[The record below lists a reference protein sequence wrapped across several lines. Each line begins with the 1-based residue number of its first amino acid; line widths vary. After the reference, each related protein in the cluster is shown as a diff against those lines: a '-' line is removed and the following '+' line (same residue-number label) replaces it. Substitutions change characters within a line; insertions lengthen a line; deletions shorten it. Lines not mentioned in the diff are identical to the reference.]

1 MFKQLSAIDLA
12 WQGCTSTS
20 KVHIVDSNLPCT
32 LAESDK
38 LDTSGYLPWQH
49 MHLATSS
56 SILCALNNSML
67 LILGSDA
74 AYQQARQL
82 CAAIVDIIVED
93 CMTKKEKKAK
103 KTYLTAKV
111 REAFGQ
117 DQASLTSS
125 SPDRAEEDDQEKKA
139 KKTYLT
145 AKVREAFGQD
155 QASLTSSSPDR
166 AEEDDPI
173 DPDVVPQPDLPDVV
187 PQPDLSIPGVALGA
201 AAKRFSPF
209 RRTKNR
215 LSNLEAASYKS
226 EEDLTF
232 APTQSE
238 PDRADISSDEGDVS
252 LYQPSHGD
260 LESQSVSDI
269 DADLTKMATDV
280 SGIVNYVEG
289 GTNEQ

>member
-125 SPDRAEEDDQEKKA
+125 SPDRAEEDD
-139 KKTYLT
+139 
-145 AKVREAFGQD
+145 
-155 QASLTSSSPDR
+155 
-166 AEEDDPI
+166 PI
-173 DPDVVPQPDLPDVV
+173 DPDVVPPPDV
-187 PQPDLSIPGVALGA
+187 SIPGVALGE
-201 AAKRFSPF
+201 AAKRCVMNFNCVKLPGSLA
-209 RRTKNR
+209 NR
-215 LSNLEAASYKS
+215 VEA
-226 EEDLTF
+226 T
-232 APTQSE
+232 T
-238 PDRADISSDEGDVS
+238 
-252 LYQPSHGD
+252 
-260 LESQSVSDI
+260 
-269 DADLTKMATDV
+269 
-280 SGIVNYVEG
+280 VETAFFLLLA
-289 GTNEQ
+289 GTNM

>member
-1 MFKQLSAIDLA
+1 M
-12 WQGCTSTS
+12 G
-20 KVHIVDSNLPCT
+20 VHIVDSNLPCT

-93 CMTKKEKKAK
+93 CMTKK
-103 KTYLTAKV
+103 
-111 REAFGQ
+111 
-117 DQASLTSS
+117 
-125 SPDRAEEDDQEKKA
+125 EKKA

-269 DADLTKMATDV
+269 DADLTKMAYDV
-280 SGIVNYVEG
+280 SGIVDYVEG
-289 GTNEQ
+289 GTNEE